1 MSGALRR
8 GRNLLSLSEIVASTM
23 RPLYGAG
30 GGAETAAGGQA
41 ETAAGGQAET
51 AVARDRAEAGAGGG
65 GRRPRVAGARRD
77 CVPGRALSSAG
88 MDVTLIVDG
97 ANVMGSRADG
107 WWRDRAG
114 AMARLHGEL
123 AALAARGIR
132 GPVPGDPA
140 AAEDAD
146 PGGDAAGGPWYP
158 HVYLVV
164 EGRARGMLDLV
175 SPAPAVRVVAARG
188 EGDDEIADLAGRLTG
203 HRIVITAD
211 RELRRRCIAAGAAVT
226 GPSWL
231 IRQFAA

>member
-1 MSGALRR
+1 
-8 GRNLLSLSEIVASTM
+8 
-23 RPLYGAG
+23 
-30 GGAETAAGGQA
+30 
-41 ETAAGGQAET
+41 
-51 AVARDRAEAGAGGG
+51 
-65 GRRPRVAGARRD
+65 
-77 CVPGRALSSAG
+77 

-132 GPVPGDPA
+132 GPVPGDRPAPVDGDRPAPADVVDA
-140 AAEDAD
+140 AAEPGSADAPEARD
-146 PGGDAAGGPWYP
+146 DNARWYP
-158 HVYLVV
+158 HVFLVV
-164 EGRARGMLDLV
+164 EGRARKMLDLV

-203 HRIVITAD
+203 QRVVVTAD
-211 RELRRRCIAAGAAVT
+211 RELRRRSVAAGAGVT

-231 IRQFAA
+231 IRQFG

>member
-1 MSGALRR
+1 
-8 GRNLLSLSEIVASTM
+8 
-23 RPLYGAG
+23 
-30 GGAETAAGGQA
+30 
-41 ETAAGGQAET
+41 
-51 AVARDRAEAGAGGG
+51 
-65 GRRPRVAGARRD
+65 
-77 CVPGRALSSAG
+77 

-132 GPVPGDPA
+132 GPVPGDRPAPVPGDRPAPVDGDRPAPADVVDA
-140 AAEDAD
+140 AAEPGSADAPEARD
-146 PGGDAAGGPWYP
+146 DNARWYP
-158 HVYLVV
+158 HVFLVV
-164 EGRARGMLDLV
+164 EGRARKMLDLV

-203 HRIVITAD
+203 QRVVVTAD
-211 RELRRRCIAAGAAVT
+211 RELRRRSVAAGAAVT

-231 IRQFAA
+231 IRQFG